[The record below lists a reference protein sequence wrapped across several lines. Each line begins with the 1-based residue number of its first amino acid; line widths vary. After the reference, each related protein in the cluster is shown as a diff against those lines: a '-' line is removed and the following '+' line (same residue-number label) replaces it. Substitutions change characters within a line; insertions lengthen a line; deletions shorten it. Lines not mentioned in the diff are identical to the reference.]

1 MKTTVTESLSSRDSA
16 SQASAGSTS
25 TASPGR
31 ARRAKTARNVSGKR
45 FPMRP
50 HPHLFEINAWVW
62 LDELSARLGH
72 KVTLNSVPDEEW
84 DRLKLLGFD
93 IIYLMGI
100 WTRSQQGRVVA
111 RTDRDLFGGYD
122 SALPGWRISD
132 VVGSAYSI
140 QKYVLDPHIGAAKE
154 LKQVRDKLH
163 SRGMSLFVDFVPNHT
178 GLDHPWIASHP
189 EYYVQGSLAD
199 FRANPT
205 HFLLIDEHGAGKM
218 PLFIARG
225 RDPNFTPWADTA
237 QLNYFNPELC
247 RAMIGVLKT
256 IAGAADGVRCD
267 MAMLELTD
275 IFQKTWNPLLS
286 NWTRPLEEFWKTA
299 IAQTPGLTFM
309 AEAYSDTEFA
319 LQQLGFDYTYDKKI
333 YDDVRDGNTQGVLSH
348 LKGGW
353 AFQAK
358 TARFLENHDENR
370 ACHSFGPHRM
380 PAVAALMGSLPG
392 LRFYHQGQLE
402 GKTLRIPVQLCRS
415 QSESPHSE
423 IKHAYER
430 ILTLTN
436 HPAYHSHDWK
446 LLSVQ
451 SAGDDSFQSVIAYVW
466 STKPTLRADG
476 SVIPETRL
484 VVVNLAGGVAMARM
498 AMPTDFS
505 VAAQWDFTDE
515 LSGESYVRDASDL
528 TMHGMFV
535 RLEGSAAHMFAVRPA
550 SALTA
555 ATAAIAGS

>member
-1 MKTTVTESLSSRDSA
+1 MKITRSKSTGKP
-16 SQASAGSTS
+16 AGNHAGHA
-25 TASPGR
+25 ASP
-31 ARRAKTARNVSGKR
+31 ASKAKPRRATAAHPGADKR
-45 FPMRP
+45 FPMRT
-50 HPHLFEINAWVW
+50 HPHLYEINTWVW

-84 DRLKLLGFD
+84 DRFKALGFD

-100 WTRSQQGRVVA
+100 WTRSEQGRRVA

-140 QKYVLDPHIGAAKE
+140 QQYVLDPHLGAPRE
-154 LKQVRDKLH
+154 LKLLRDKLH
-163 SRGMSLFVDFVPNHT
+163 ARGMALFVDFVPNHT
-178 GLDHPWIASHP
+178 GLDHPWIESHP

-199 FRANPT
+199 FRDNPT
-205 HFLLIDEHGAGKM
+205 HFLLIDEHGTEKK

-247 RAMIGVLKT
+247 QAMIGVLKT
-256 IAGAADGVRCD
+256 ISAAADGVRCD

-286 NWTRPLEEFWKTA
+286 NWTRPQEEFWKTA

-333 YDDVRDGNTQGVLSH
+333 YDDVRDGNTHGVLSH

-370 ACHSFGPHRM
+370 AHHSFGPHRM

-402 GKTLRIPVQLCRS
+402 GKSLRIPVQLCRS
-415 QSESPHSE
+415 QSESPQSE
-423 IKHAYER
+423 IKHVYER
-430 ILTLTN
+430 ILTVTN
-436 HPAYHSHDWK
+436 APAYHSHDWK
-446 LLSVQ
+446 LLAMQ
-451 SAGDDSFQSVIAYVW
+451 SAGDDSFQSLIGYVW
-466 STKPTLRADG
+466 STEPASKTDG
-476 SVIPETRL
+476 SVIPDTRL
-484 VVVNLAGGVAMARM
+484 VVVNLGCNPAMASM

-505 VAAQWDFTDE
+505 VAPQWEFTDE
-515 LSGESYVRDASDL
+515 LNGQSYVRDASDL

-535 RLEGSAAHMFAVRPA
+535 RLEGAAAHMFSVRPA
-550 SALTA
+550 SPESAAL
-555 ATAAIAGS
+555 ATVIGT